1 MNEAR
6 LGGDGPVIV
15 GSAQTVA
22 DQLESWVEETGVD
35 GFNLAAT
42 VVPEAWEQIADLLVP
57 ELQSRGRFKSEYAP
71 GTLREKL
78 GGTQARPTR
87 SISLTSEAGV

>member
-1 MNEAR
+1 MIA
-6 LGGDGPVIV
+6 

-22 DQLESWVEETGVD
+22 DQLEEWVEQTGVD

-42 VVPEAWEQIADLLVP
+42 AVPEAWEQIADLLVP
-57 ELQSRGRFKSEYAP
+57 ELQSRGRFKTEYEP

-78 GGTQARPTR
+78 GAPGPRLTR
-87 SISLTSEAGV
+87 SIPSPEAASR